1 MKKIQ
6 IIVFFLS
13 SVCSSFGQTPEP
25 PRLVVGIVVDQMR
38 MEYLYRF
45 ESKFGEGGFKRL
57 MGEGFTLANAHYNYV
72 PTYTGPGHASIYTGA
87 TPAIHGIIGNEYYD
101 KITRKTVNCVEDS
114 VYKPVGSLTANGKIS
129 PSRLLS
135 TTVTDELKIS
145 TQFRAKV
152 VSMSIKDRG
161 AVLPGGHHP
170 DGAFWYDGKSGQF
183 MTSTYYM
190 MQVPSWVQSFN
201 DRKMP
206 DQFLL
211 QVWKP
216 LLPIEQYTESGPDE
230 SPYERRLVGK
240 PSSAFPYILPELRA
254 RNGNYDLLSLTPFA
268 NDLLTEFALVAVRGE
283 QMGADATPDFLCI
296 SYSTPDLIGHAAG
309 PQSVEVEDTY
319 LRLDR
324 NIQQLL
330 SALDKAVGVGKYT
343 VFLTADHGVAEVP
356 QYLKDKSMPGGLL
369 STEKLRA
376 DLVDFLKPYFPGR
389 QLIANV
395 SNEQVF
401 FDQEGFSND
410 VKTAGV
416 DLLIASQLTGNF
428 LMTQEGVYNFYTE
441 STLRQGSF
449 SEGGIRGMVIRGFH
463 PKRSGDIAYVLQP
476 GWFSGSWPQGTT
488 HQSPWTYDTHIPIIF
503 FGAGIRKG
511 SSAGY
516 AAITDIAPT
525 LALLLKTKFPSG
537 MTGQPVIEALGEK

>member
-13 SVCSSFGQTPEP
+13 SVCSSLGQTPEP

-45 ESKFGEGGFKRL
+45 ESKFGAGGFKRL

-114 VYKPVGSLTANGKIS
+114 LYKPVGSLTANGKIS

-152 VSMSIKDRG
+152 VSMSMKDRG

-190 MQVPSWVQSFN
+190 MEVPSWVQAFN

-240 PSSAFPYILPELRA
+240 PSSAFPYNLPELRV

-268 NDLLTEFALVAVRGE
+268 NDLLTEFAIAAVRGE

-401 FDQEGFSND
+401 FEQEGFSND

-488 HQSPWTYDTHIPIIF
+488 HQSPWTYDTHIPILF
-503 FGAGIRKG
+503 FGAGIRHG
-511 SSAGY
+511 SSAAY
-516 AAITDIAPT
+516 YAITDIAPT

-537 MTGQPVIEALGEK
+537 MTGQPVIEVLE

>member
-1 MKKIQ
+1 MKRIQ

-101 KITRKTVNCVEDS
+101 KITRKMVNCVEDS
-114 VYKPVGSLTANGKIS
+114 LYKPVGSLTANGNIS

-135 TTVTDELKIS
+135 TTITDELKIS

-152 VSMSIKDRG
+152 VSMSFKDRG

-190 MQVPSWVQSFN
+190 MQVPSWVQAFN

-240 PSSAFPYILPELRA
+240 PSSAFPYNLPELRA

-268 NDLLTEFALVAVRGE
+268 NDLLTEFALAAVRGE

-324 NIQQLL
+324 ILQQLL

-356 QYLKDKSMPGGLL
+356 QFLKDKSMPGGLL

-401 FDQEGFSND
+401 FEQEGFSND

-488 HQSPWTYDTHIPIIF
+488 HQSPWTYDTHIPILF

-516 AAITDIAPT
+516 AAITNIAPT

-537 MTGQPVIEALGEK
+537 MTGQPVIEVLVEK